1 MRTYLD
7 NGFVEPSNNPAECAV
22 KPFVVQRK
30 NSQTSDSYARARCTA
45 KIFGII
51 QTARANNL
59 NTYQYLNYIFE
70 NINNPNIKIESLLPY
85 SDEMSEKFSNK
96 VCGRI

>member
-1 MRTYLD
+1 M
-7 NGFVEPSNNPAECAV
+7 SNFGYNKV
-22 KPFVVQRK
+22 VFKPLVVQRK
-30 NSQTSDSYARARCTA
+30 NFQTSGSYAGARYTA
-45 KIFGII
+45 KIFSII
-51 QTARANNL
+51 QTARTNNL